1 MTRIEFMDSL
11 RRALEGS
18 LTSSTVNENMRYYEE
33 YFDMQIRSGQSEE
46 EVVNS
51 LGDPRLL
58 AKTIIEAAKYQ
69 ARNYGGDTPEYDE
82 VYEDGSQG
90 GKQAGERGHS
100 SPHVYRLPGWLLIA
114 LCVVIFFVVI
124 GIVGTVLS
132 VLLPIAVPVLCVVI
146 LVRWLQRRN

>member
-1 MTRIEFMDSL
+1 
-11 RRALEGS
+11 
-18 LTSSTVNENMRYYEE
+18 
-33 YFDMQIRSGQSEE
+33 MQIRSGQSEE

-58 AKTIIEAAKYQ
+58 AKTIIEAAKHQ
-69 ARNYGGDTPEYDE
+69 ARNYGGNTPEYDE

-100 SPHVYRLPGWLLIA
+100 SPNVYRLPGWLLIV
-114 LCVVIFFVVI
+114 LGVVIFFVVI

-146 LVRWLQRRN
+146 LARWLRRRN